1 MRRRFEPQETT
12 SDAFHPTSNDSTDT
26 TQRYDSKPDPE
37 VIDLT
42 LVDDND
48 ITNTSTNTPT
58 PLPTTKKAK
67 ASHHHTAVSDEH
79 KSSIWKPFYL
89 NSVQGI
95 SPEFNQGAISFSD
108 FFASDEEQNPLMSIV
123 LMNYMMDIEWMIG
136 QVPAL
141 LAKPVLCL
149 HGSTVHKEVGASHWT
164 IAKVDLGAERFGTH
178 HSKMMLLFFA
188 QGIRV
193 VVSTGNFI
201 PEDFH
206 FLTQGN
212 FVQDFPL
219 KTSASVNACDFESS
233 LIEYLQ
239 HLSTSTS
246 AANARLKEVIQQVRD
261 YDFTAAEVILIPSV
275 PGRHTGHQRQ
285 RWGIGKLHACLTREG
300 CLDSIPSTSAKEE
313 ERSVARRL
321 VMQYSSLGS
330 MGKDGKYIDELA
342 MQMLIKSLS
351 SSSSSSFFSAQKEL
365 ARLKKS
371 VELVWPTV
379 QTVRESLLGYESGN
393 SLPSSFKNLYEVKG
407 DKTTAQQQQPRLIE
421 GFQGRLKRWDGD
433 VSGRRFSTPHMKCYF
448 RYHLL
453 PDSSSHYSGD
463 HQKVGIEWFVLTSA
477 NLSQAAWGVQ
487 QASNSQLY
495 IKSYEMGVLYLPT
508 HIHTTERNFSCTP
521 SHPLLGMNRD
531 RDNVRDR
538 DRASRADA
546 ASASVFLASHSSSSH
561 VSDTTTVIYFP
572 IPFTVPPSSYQTDVD
587 YPWVWDLPYRTPDRH
602 NRQKV

>member
-1 MRRRFEPQETT
+1 
-12 SDAFHPTSNDSTDT
+12 
-26 TQRYDSKPDPE
+26 
-37 VIDLT
+37 
-42 LVDDND
+42 
-48 ITNTSTNTPT
+48 
-58 PLPTTKKAK
+58 
-67 ASHHHTAVSDEH
+67 
-79 KSSIWKPFYL
+79 
-89 NSVQGI
+89 
-95 SPEFNQGAISFSD
+95 
-108 FFASDEEQNPLMSIV
+108 MSIV

-149 HGSTVHKEVGASHWT
+149 HGSTVHKEIGASHWT
-164 IAKVDLGAERFGTH
+164 IAKVDLGTERFGTH

-219 KTSASVNACDFESS
+219 KTSASANVCDFESS

-246 AANARLKEVIQQVRD
+246 AANARLKEVVKQVRD
-261 YDFTAAEVILIPSV
+261 YDFSAAEVILIPSV

-285 RWGIGKLHACLTREG
+285 RWGIGKLHACLSSEG

-313 ERSVARRL
+313 ERGARRL

-342 MQMLIKSLS
+342 MQMLVKSPS
-351 SSSSSSFFSAQKEL
+351 SSSSASSFFSAQKDL

-393 SLPSSFKNLYEVKG
+393 SLPSSFKNFYEVKG
-407 DKTTAQQQQPRLIE
+407 DKNTAQQQQQPRLIE
-421 GFQGRLKRWDGD
+421 GFQGRLKRWDGS

-448 RYHLL
+448 RYQLL
-453 PDSSSHYSGD
+453 PDDSSDHSDD

-487 QASNSQLY
+487 QASSSQLY
-495 IKSYEMGVLYLPT
+495 IKSYEMGVLYLPN
-508 HIHTTERNFSCTP
+508 HIHTTERSFSCTP
-521 SHPLLGMNRD
+521 SHPLLGMNRH
-531 RDNVRDR
+531 RDNVRAR
-538 DRASRADA
+538 DRASTP
-546 ASASVFLASHSSSSH
+546 ASLFRASHSSSSSSSSL
-561 VSDTTTVIYFP
+561 VRDTTTVIYFP
-572 IPFTVPPSSYQTDVD
+572 IPFTVPPSPYQTDVD
-587 YPWVWDLPYRTPDRH
+587 YPWVWDLPYKTPDRH
-602 NRQKV
+602 NRQKI